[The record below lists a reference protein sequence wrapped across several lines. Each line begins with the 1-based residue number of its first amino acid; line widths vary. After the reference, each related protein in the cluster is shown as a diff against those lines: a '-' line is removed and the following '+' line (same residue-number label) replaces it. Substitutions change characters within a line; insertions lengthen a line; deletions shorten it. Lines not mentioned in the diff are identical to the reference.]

1 MQTLSL
7 CASGVAPLTY
17 ISSPLAFMPDLLFAV
32 LTVVTGLYV
41 CVVGAAAL
49 GWYRVTRR
57 AQKTTDP
64 ARWPD
69 VSVLIPARNE
79 ADTIEACLTA
89 VLANDYP
96 GRFEVIVVDDGSTDG
111 TAAKA
116 RRVASRH
123 VPVAAG
129 EFNEA
134 SAFRDV
140 EQTAPVVRVVGTSDG
155 NGSHHDA
162 ESGGED
168 AGGRSATNAPGHKG
182 AALARGLRSATGEVI
197 VTTDADCTA
206 GPRWIRTLVR
216 RCTPD
221 TPFVSGPVRFDWRE
235 KWFDR
240 YQAIEM
246 TGLVALGG
254 GSIGAAFPT
263 ICNGAN
269 VAVRRPVLDT
279 HALGDLLAAD
289 EILLQRIAYDSDA
302 NVAFEAHPDAV
313 VETGCV
319 DTVAEYLEQRARW
332 ARMGTRYPHAIPS
345 LISVFGWTAHAL
357 LLAVAI
363 GALVFPAWQA
373 PVVGF
378 VLAKFAA
385 DGVLIA
391 PAARHLGQHELTRT
405 FIPASLFWIP
415 TVVVVGLV
423 GTFGSVRWK
432 GRDVDT

>member
-1 MQTLSL
+1 
-7 CASGVAPLTY
+7 
-17 ISSPLAFMPDLLFAV
+17 MPDLLFAL
-32 LTVVTGLYV
+32 LTVVSGLYV
-41 CVVGAAAL
+41 CVVGAAAV
-49 GWYRVTRR
+49 GWYRVTRHARR
-57 AQKTTDP
+57 AAEP
-64 ARWPD
+64 EAWPD

-79 ADTIEACLTA
+79 AASIEACVVS

-96 GRFEVIVVDDGSTDG
+96 GRLEVIVIDDGSTDG

-123 VPVAAG
+123 AAVPAG
-129 EFNEA
+129 EIDKDNALIEDEPA
-134 SAFRDV
+134 SPTVQVV
-140 EQTAPVVRVVGTSDG
+140 ETSDRG
-155 NGSHHDA
+155 DASVDRQTNGRESTGQNHDSTS
-162 ESGGED
+162 E
-168 AGGRSATNAPGHKG
+168 TGHKA
-182 AALARGLRSATGEVI
+182 AALARGLRASTGEVI

-216 RCTPD
+216 RCTPE
-221 TPFVSGPVRFDWRE
+221 TPFVSGAVRFDWRE

-254 GSIGAAFPT
+254 GSIGAGFPT

-269 VAVRRPVLDT
+269 VAVRRSVLDT

-313 VETGCV
+313 VETRCV
-319 DTVAEYLEQRARW
+319 DTLAEYLKQRARW

-345 LISVFGWTAHAL
+345 LVSIFGWSAHTL

-363 GALVFPAWQA
+363 GAVVFPSWQA

-385 DGVLIA
+385 DGILIA

-415 TVVVVGLV
+415 TVAVVGLM

-432 GRDVDT
+432 GRNVDT